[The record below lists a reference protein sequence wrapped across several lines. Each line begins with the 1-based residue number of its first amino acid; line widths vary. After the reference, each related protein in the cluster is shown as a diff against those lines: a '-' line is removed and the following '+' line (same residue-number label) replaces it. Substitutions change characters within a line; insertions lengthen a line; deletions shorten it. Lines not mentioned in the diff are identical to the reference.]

1 MIGLLI
7 CVALLA
13 AVVQFVCYCRSAL
26 TSAGK
31 VKLSDHVLEVAS
43 MENETL
49 AADDF
54 TRFLELARL
63 CPEHAADRTG
73 MLAVRIYYDLLRA
86 LENAS
91 RELIP
96 RISSWAERERENC
109 SHFAA
114 VVLDRSITSGRNLFT
129 AHVTDGL

>member
-7 CVALLA
+7 CVVLLA
-13 AVVQFVCYCRSAL
+13 AVVQFVCYCQSAL

-31 VKLSDHVLEVAS
+31 VKLSDQVLEVAG

-49 AADDF
+49 AAEDF
-54 TRFLELARL
+54 PRFLELARL
-63 CPEHAADRTG
+63 CPEHAADRTE

>member
-1 MIGLLI
+1 MIALLI

-13 AVVQFVCYCRSAL
+13 ALVQFVCHSRSAL
-26 TSAGK
+26 ASAGK
-31 VKLSDHVLEVAS
+31 LKLSDHVLEVAGV
-43 MENETL
+43 ENETL
-49 AADDF
+49 TAEDF
-54 TRFLELARL
+54 RRFLELARL
-63 CPEHAADRTG
+63 CPEHSADRTEI
-73 MLAVRIYYDLLRA
+73 LAVRTYYDLLRV

-91 RELIP
+91 PQSIP
-96 RISSWAERERENC
+96 RISLWAERERQNC